1 VFKVLIVDDSVFIR
15 TTIKALP
22 LWGEVSG
29 FVIAGEAK
37 SGTEALQLLEK
48 HSFDLV
54 ITDICMP
61 DMTGIELLKL
71 VVKKNLVPCVALI
84 SQHTDF
90 EYAKKG
96 LLYGA
101 MDYIVKPFVEEDL
114 ARLLIRVKG
123 QLAERRR
130 LEKAIGTK
138 LSPAE
143 LVREMI
149 MTEDLSQL
157 IGMVKMGD
165 LASLRLAVALGE
177 SITKKAAGDARLA
190 KEALYASV
198 QKVAVELDKNY
209 SWIGK
214 YRNLQSI
221 VEQRFVQ
228 ADETSLLLQ
237 FQASVVELVEVVNE
251 FTNLRCQGRS
261 AQEIAQYM
269 LEHIDEQ
276 LSLTKI
282 AKCLYITRT
291 YLGEVFKEKTGLKV
305 REYLL
310 FLKITRAKHLL
321 TEDQL
326 SWDEIAL
333 LLGYNS
339 TEYFAGL
346 FTQHVGCSPRQY
358 QNKEMKVRQSL

>member
-1 VFKVLIVDDSVFIR
+1 MFKVLIVDDSVFIR

-22 LWGEVSG
+22 IWGEPSG

-37 SGTEALQLLEK
+37 SGTEALQLLEE

-71 VVKKNLVPCVALI
+71 VVEKNLVPCVALI

-96 LLYGA
+96 LVYGA
-101 MDYIVKPFVEEDL
+101 MDYIVKPFAEADL
-114 ARLLIRVKG
+114 KRLLTRVND

-130 LEKAIGTK
+130 LKKTIGAK

-143 LVREMI
+143 LVRELLV
-149 MTEDLSQL
+149 TEDVSRLASL
-157 IGMVKMGD
+157 VGLGD
-165 LASLRLAVALGE
+165 LTSLRLAVKLGE
-177 SITKKAAGDARLA
+177 GIVERAAGDNRLV
-190 KEALYASV
+190 KEALYAAA
-198 QKVAVELDKNY
+198 QKVAESVNKRY
-209 SWIGK
+209 SWIDK
-214 YRNLQSI
+214 YRDLRAV
-221 VEQRFVQ
+221 VEQRFAQ
-228 ADETSLLLQ
+228 ANESDLLLQ
-237 FQASVVELVEVVNE
+237 FQASVVELVELVNE
-251 FTNLRCQGRS
+251 FTSLRCLGHS
-261 AQEIAQYM
+261 AQEISQYM

-282 AKCLYITRT
+282 AKRLYITRT

-310 FLKITRAKHLL
+310 FLKITRAKHLIA
-321 TEDQL
+321 EGEKN
-326 SWDEIAL
+326 WDEIAL

-346 FTQHVGCSPRQY
+346 FTHHVGCSPRQY
-358 QNKEMKVRQSL
+358 QNKQMQAR